1 MAAAIIAFP
10 IALPNCPDSC
20 GNVKIPYPF
29 GTTEGCY
36 LNDTATIDDGI
47 SMELGEIE
55 IQMYNSIDCYDQSG
69 TPLSPNNMATLY
81 VPSVIV
87 SVTKNKFVAI
97 QCDTYAHLN
106 GFLNDQPSFV
116 GCQSTCNNTLSAIG
130 VDKCE
135 VAQNTSNYVC
145 RGNSTCINLK
155 NRFGYYCNCMVGHNG
170 NPYLKYGCQDINEC
184 DVKELNNCTSTQVCV
199 NDIGSYHC
207 LCIEGYNN
215 LDGEARVPNRPAPK
229 LPLAISLTG
238 IGVGLIIMLVCCSWL
253 YLIVKQRKLIKLK
266 AKIVAIKKPKIVDQ
280 NKIEQFI
287 SEVVV
292 LSQINH
298 RNVVKLLGCCLE
310 TSVPLLFFEFI
321 PNGTLFEYI
330 HNEKKVSTISWET
343 CLRIVT
349 EIAEALSYLHF
360 AASTP
365 IIHRDV
371 KSSKILLDSNYTAK
385 VLDIGASRLVP
396 LDQKE
401 VATMVQGTIGY
412 LDPEY
417 LHTSQLIEK
426 SDVYSFGVVL
436 IELLTRRK
444 VVSFDKLEMDRSL
457 VTYFL
462 ISLEENRL
470 FDILEKH
477 VATEGNV
484 EQLKEVANLAKKCL
498 RLKREDRPTMKE
510 VATELEE
517 LRKTEKHLWINV
529 DSNSKETEHLLTRTS
544 DSSKYDDHVVLYFDD
559 GR

>member
-1 MAAAIIAFP
+1 
-10 IALPNCPDSC
+10 
-20 GNVKIPYPF
+20 
-29 GTTEGCY
+29 
-36 LNDTATIDDGI
+36 
-47 SMELGEIE
+47 
-55 IQMYNSIDCYDQSG
+55 MYNSIDCYDQSG

-81 VPSVIV
+81 VPSFIV
-87 SVTKNKFVAI
+87 SVTKNNFVAVG
-97 QCDTYAHLN
+97 CDTYAHLN
-106 GFLNDQPSFV
+106 GFLNDQPLFV
-116 GCQSTCNNTLSAIG
+116 GCQSTCNNTLSVLFKPHTSLWNFNPYNFAFVIQEEKFNFSSDYLIISLRNNVTLPMVLDWAIG

-135 VAQNTSNYVC
+135 VAQNTSNYVR

-184 DVKELNNCTSTQVCV
+184 DVKELNNCTSTQFCV
-199 NDIGSYHC
+199 IDIGSYHC
-207 LCIEGYNN
+207 LCMEGYNN

-229 LPLAISLTG
+229 VPLAISLTG

-298 RNVVKLLGCCLE
+298 RIVVKLLGCCLE

-343 CLRIVT
+343 CLRIIT

-396 LDQKE
+396 LDQK

-477 VATEGNV
+477 VATEGKV
-484 EQLKEVANLAKKCL
+484 EQLK
-498 RLKREDRPTMKE
+498 EDRPTMKE